1 METNDYM
8 KISTLEG
15 LRAARKAVS
24 EDIAAC
30 ERMFADRIHEAAYAF
45 SLKKLLLLV
54 LKKLRTA
61 ISGTPFAKS

>member
-8 KISTLEG
+8 KISTLQG
-15 LRAARKAVS
+15 LRAARKVVS
-24 EDIAAC
+24 EDILAR
-30 ERMFADRIHEAAYAF
+30 ERMFADRVHGVAYAF

>member
-24 EDIAAC
+24 EDIAAS
-30 ERMFADRIHEAAYAF
+30 ERMFSDRIHGAASAF
-45 SLKKLLLLV
+45 SLKKLLLPA